1 MQRQTRR
8 TPPLLLPFSLC
19 VGVQQNPGMA
29 VVCGRHSMR
38 MITVKTMKCSY
49 SDLKGHW
56 HRNHCTTQMTGAM
69 LGEELIYFKI
79 TQPGSNSSGSG
90 TGCLA
95 WQWGAFFF
103 PQKTYKSIFANLSQA
118 FDHSDLPCDTEEGSI
133 TLQHWEPDRLPGGR
147 PITPWATGSPQALA
161 SSLDALQSCPV
172 LTWKLWPVNISTGSS
187 VFRIPHPSAS
197 SSICLINQLTL
208 WFNDWSLHAG
218 SRGLF
223 HF

>member
-1 MQRQTRR
+1 MQDAFWLAILPLELQRQTRR

-49 SDLKGHW
+49 SDLKGHR

-69 LGEELIYFKI
+69 LGEELILKSHSQAA
-79 TQPGSNSSGSG
+79 TALRVEPGAWLGSEG
-90 TGCLA
+90 L
-95 WQWGAFFF
+95 FF
-103 PQKTYKSIFANLSQA
+103 PQKIYKRIFANLSQA
-118 FDHSDLPCDTEEGSI
+118 FDHSACPVRRASI
-133 TLQHWEPDRLPGGR
+133 TLQYWEPDRLPGGR

-161 SSLDALQSCPV
+161 SSLGALQGCPV
-172 LTWKLWPVNISTGSS
+172 LTWKLWLVNISTGSS

-197 SSICLINQLTL
+197 SSICLVNQLTL
-208 WFNDWSLHAG
+208 
-218 SRGLF
+218 
-223 HF
+223 